1 MNFQPGARLNGFWR
15 RRGSSPYRGP
25 DTTPKFP
32 TRCWPCIR
40 TPTGGSTSTPCPRW
54 TSRPHGSGPNARGG
68 DLSTPG
74 CRGRWPNTSP
84 LTACTPATGP
94 SRRGRYDS
102 AACNHSGLLLSP
114 IELARHIV
122 DAVAARGAADTLL
135 LDIRGL
141 SVLADYFVVTTVS
154 STPQMRAVRDLLD
167 RDLKGVAG
175 RRPMLEGEAADAWV
189 LADFGDV
196 VVHVFSEE
204 GRTYYQLEEFWTE
217 APVVLRI
224 Q

>member
-1 MNFQPGARLNGFWR
+1 M
-15 RRGSSPYRGP
+15 S
-25 DTTPKFP
+25 
-32 TRCWPCIR
+32 
-40 TPTGGSTSTPCPRW
+40 
-54 TSRPHGSGPNARGG
+54 
-68 DLSTPG
+68 
-74 CRGRWPNTSP
+74 
-84 LTACTPATGP
+84 
-94 SRRGRYDS
+94 RGRYDS
-102 AACNHSGLLLSP
+102 AARPYSGLPLSP

-167 RDLKGVAG
+167 RELKGVAG

-217 APVVLRI
+217 APVVLRV